1 MMKEFRKSIGGLKG
15 AEVRFFFNDNQYI
28 EGTLLEVKEDHLVV
42 DVNEKVFY
50 IALKQVYGI
59 SQDVKDNR
67 VLKQIPPFIDKK
79 HLTDVLNTMKY
90 NIVTIN
96 GMYNK
101 LLEGLLISISEDCI
115 MLVNHDEIHLVSYSS
130 IFNVCNGIYEQKAKQ
145 DDDLQQIKTRR
156 KQNTELLIETPA
168 ILIHLNFDP
177 LQDKIAESSFLEK
190 NQNSGKL
197 ELDDEKVL
205 EKKAANLSI
214 TENILFESDGNSPT
228 SSLIE
233 SMEQTELDQP
243 LEQVVLESK
252 ESNLS
257 DINEVVT
264 SPGEEKLGQIFVDED
279 LQLLSKVI
287 EQEIVE
293 EAITVSNPYSE
304 LKEDIE
310 DHLVQEHNEEIYEQK
325 DAQLFNNE
333 IIQPLS
339 HNDDEI
345 VAAESTNLEQI
356 DEEVIS
362 EEIDPLDEKTNN
374 NKVNQ
379 EDLKV
384 DEFEVTVNSDFEMNE
399 TINSELIQLDNNEEV
414 ANQPKELLSSV
425 ENHHSQPGNVD
436 DGMVIESSS
445 SKTVI
450 DEEILEDEV
459 HILDEQSFVVY
470 EQQKVWLDNES
481 LNFQSNINENVLSE
495 EQKKVDSTE
504 KKLMKMDSEDSINP
518 ENNERV
524 TKSATYMARKFYL
537 IEPLSKHKLKQIPA
551 NESESLE
558 TESQSNCSMKDKA
571 DQKNLLEVPCYTRS
585 LEKTESLQ
593 VKSTYQSSI
602 NEQLILE
609 EQYLSLMKHAERML
623 KKMDSSENCE
633 VIIRN
638 QYLSLYKSA
647 KKMYNQLKEQRIKK
661 VVEM

>member
-379 EDLKV
+379 EELKV